1 MTKERFE
8 ALIKELE
15 DCECYICVAHCEDDV
30 IMHMHGDMDKTIPS
44 AITGIIATIN
54 QMKDRAERYRRFR
67 AAIHIFGV
75 AANKLLKEEWAA
87 TEKAPEAAATA
98 PSAKEMILP
107 RVYHGKGEKA
117 NEDSKAAA
125 KEDAGACGN
134 GNGVSP
140 LDTHRR

>member
-67 AAIHIFGV
+67 SAIHIFGV

-87 TEKAPEAAATA
+87 TEKAPEAAATD
-98 PSAKEMILP
+98 E
-107 RVYHGKGEKA
+107 
-117 NEDSKAAA
+117 
-125 KEDAGACGN
+125 GA
-134 GNGVSP
+134 
-140 LDTHRR
+140 DE